1 MSFGL
6 TPDSCA
12 ASAISITKADS
23 DLAHPVRSLYIGGAG
38 NIRVTTVNGHD
49 VTFVGVLAGTI
60 LPVSVKRV
68 WSTNT
73 TATSIVGLC

>member
-12 ASAISITKADS
+12 ASAVAITRADS
-23 DLAHPVRSLYIGGAG
+23 DLAHPVRSLYVGTAG
-38 NIRVTTVNGHD
+38 NLRVTTVNGQD

-60 LPVSVKRV
+60 IPVSVKRV
-68 WSTNT
+68 WLTNT
-73 TATSIVGLC
+73 TANNIVGLS

>member
-12 ASAISITKADS
+12 ASAIAITKADA
-23 DLAHPVRSLYIGGAG
+23 DLDHPVRSLYIGGAG
-38 NIRVTTVNGHD
+38 NIRVTTVNGQD
-49 VTFVGVLAGTI
+49 VTFVGLLAGTI

-73 TATSIVGLC
+73 SVTGIIGLS